1 MKKKGEI
8 TVEDTKV
15 RIVDHEGQ
23 DYVSITDMARKSN
36 DRTDIV
42 IQRWLR
48 NRNTIEFL
56 AIWEQIRNPDFN
68 PTHLDGIRQDIGLN
82 SYILSVKKWVELTDA
97 KGIISKSGRYGGT
110 YAHKDI
116 AFEFGTWLS
125 PRFKM
130 YMIEEFQ
137 RLKTEEAQRLG
148 NPWNIN
154 REISKANYLILTESI
169 KDYAIPNNLSPKKQG
184 IYFATEADLLNNI
197 VFGMTAKQWRIA
209 NPKLKGNMRDH
220 GTVLDLL
227 VLANLEALNSRLIKW
242 DCDQAQRHE
251 LLSEAEKDFRRILEK
266 SEAVER
272 LAMKSDSIQKGLE

>member
-15 RIVDHEGQ
+15 RIVSHNGQ
-23 DYVSITDMARKSN
+23 DYISITDMARKSN

-48 NRNTIEFL
+48 NRNTVEFL
-56 AIWEQIRNPDFN
+56 AIWEQLRNPVFN

-82 SYILSVKKWVELTDA
+82 SYILSVKKWIELTNA
-97 KGIISKSGRYGGT
+97 TGIVSKAGRYGGT

-125 PRFKM
+125 PSFKM

-137 RLKTEEAQRLG
+137 RLKEEEAKRLG
-148 NPWNIN
+148 NPWSIR
-154 REISKANYLILTESI
+154 REITKANYLILTEAI
-169 KDYAIPNNLSPKKQG
+169 KDYALPDSLPPKKQG
-184 IYFATEADLLNNI
+184 IYFANEADLLNNI
-197 VFGMTAKQWRIA
+197 VFGSTAKQWRA
-209 NPKLKGNMRDH
+209 SNPKQKGNIRDH
-220 GTVLDLL
+220 ASVLDLL

-242 DCDQAQRHE
+242 DCDQSQRHD
-251 LLSEAEKDFRRILEK
+251 LLHEAERDFRRILEK
-266 SEAVER
+266 SSAVQR
-272 LAMKSDSIQKGLE
+272 LTTKSDQQGGLIG